1 MRNVHSEQLEQLK
14 SEFKTDFES
23 GLTNSQVEANRNT
36 YGKNELEA
44 KKQRTIFNMLFD
56 QFKDFT
62 VIILIVAAVLSMIL
76 KEWVD
81 GIVIIGIVALNAGL
95 GTYQE
100 NKASNALEALK
111 KMASPKTKVSRDGTL
126 SEVDSPSL
134 VPGDIV
140 HLETGDFV
148 PADIRLLESTNL
160 KIDESALTG
169 ESVASEKDA
178 TVTLEANT
186 GIGDRANSAF
196 SGTIVTYGRAK
207 GVIVNT
213 GMDTEIGKI
222 AQMLNE
228 AEDEMT
234 PLQKKLTQFGK
245 MLGIICLAVSLI
257 IIILGFVR
265 GEDMLEIF
273 LTAVSLAVAAIP
285 EGLPAVVT
293 TVLALG
299 MQRMVK
305 RNAIMKRLSA
315 VETLGS
321 TTTICSDKT
330 GTLTQ
335 NKMTVQSIFINK
347 DLYEVT
353 GTGYSF
359 EGEIRSDKTSQN
371 DKIENTQN
379 TQNTPDNDLPK
390 EATWL
395 FRAAALCNDAEIED
409 ENCIGD
415 PTEGALVVLAQ
426 KSGIDYKSLRKEYP
440 RIDEFPFDSDRKL
453 MSTVHEFDGVKTL
466 LTKGATDELI
476 SRCDTLMIDGEI
488 IPLTDALKEVI
499 LKQNKTYAQNTL
511 RVIGY
516 AKKTMDSGERA
527 VDAEEQMTF
536 IGMSGMIDPPREE
549 AIKAIKICKKAGIK
563 VVMITGDH
571 ITTATAIAK
580 RMGIINQDDEAI
592 EGAAVNGIEETELLE
607 ILKHKR
613 VFARVSPEHKVKIV
627 KALKAGG
634 EVVAM
639 TGDGVN
645 DAPALKNAD
654 IGVAMGITGTDVSK
668 EAADMI
674 LTDDNFASIV
684 SAVEEGRI
692 IYSNIRKFVG
702 FLLSCNVGEILIIF
716 IAMVANWGVPLVP
729 IQLLWVNLITDSL
742 PAFSLGMEKGE
753 KTIMDVP
760 PRERD
765 EPIVDKKMAIAIIFQ
780 SIGLAVAVLT
790 SYRLGYMMA
799 DGHNEIVTAR
809 TFAFAT
815 LIFGEML
822 RAYSARRENQFVW
835 NFNIFSN
842 KYLNL
847 SVVVAIAL
855 LMTVVYVPSLQ
866 GIFSTIALT
875 PIQLLTVIGFSI
887 LPVLFGEIAKV
898 INRR

>member
-1 MRNVHSEQLEQLK
+1 MYNVHSDAIDKLK
-14 SEFKTDFES
+14 SEFKTDFDK
-23 GLTNSQVEANRNT
+23 GLTSEQVEANRIVF
-36 YGKNELEA
+36 GKNELEA

-62 VIILIVAAVLSMIL
+62 VIILIIAAVLSMFL

-81 GIVIIGIVALNAGL
+81 GIVIIGIVVLNAGL

-111 KMASPKTKVSRDGTL
+111 KMASPKTKVSRAGTL
-126 SEVDSPSL
+126 AEVDSPSL

-148 PADIRLLESTNL
+148 PADLRLLESTNL

-178 TVTLEANT
+178 KVTLEADT

-207 GVIVNT
+207 GLVVNT
-213 GMDTEIGKI
+213 GMNTEIGKI

-245 MLGIICLAVSLI
+245 MLGLICIAVSVI

-335 NKMTVQSIFINK
+335 NKMTVQSIFVNEV
-347 DLYEVT
+347 LYEVT

-359 EGEIRSDKTSQN
+359 EGEIKTDNASEGNEDKYVS
-371 DKIENTQN
+371 
-379 TQNTPDNDLPK
+379 LPH

-395 FRAAALCNDAEIED
+395 FRAAALCNDSEIEN
-409 ENCIGD
+409 EICIGD

-426 KSGIDYKSLRKEYP
+426 KAGLDYKSLRAEIP
-440 RIDEFPFDSDRKL
+440 RLDEFPFDSERKL
-453 MSTVHEFDGVKTL
+453 MSTVHEIEGKKTQ

-476 SRCDTLMIDGEI
+476 SRCDTVMLAGEI
-488 IPLTDALKEVI
+488 KPLTDALKEVI
-499 LKQNKTYAQNTL
+499 LNQNKAYAQNAL

-516 AKKTMDSGERA
+516 AMKTLNVDEKAIDSENH
-527 VDAEEQMTF
+527 MTF

-549 AIKAIKICKKAGIK
+549 AIKAIKVCRKAGIK

-580 RMGIINQDDEAI
+580 RMGIIEKDDEAI
-592 EGAAVNGIEETELLE
+592 EGAAVNGLEEMALVEL
-607 ILKHKR
+607 LKHKR

-627 KALKAGG
+627 KALKSGG

-753 KTIMDVP
+753 KSIMDVP
-760 PRERD
+760 PRKKE
-765 EPIVDKKMAIAIIFQ
+765 EPIVDKKMAIAIVFQ

-790 SYRLGYMMA
+790 SYRVGFIMA
-799 DGHNEIVTAR
+799 SGHNEIVTAR

-822 RAYSARRENQFVW
+822 RAYSARRENEFIW
-835 NFNIFSN
+835 HFNIFTN
-842 KYLNL
+842 KFLNI
-847 SVVVAIAL
+847 SVVIAVAL
-855 LMTVVYVPSLQ
+855 LMIVVYVPALQ
-866 GIFSTIALT
+866 GVFSTIALS
-875 PIQLLTVIGFSI
+875 PVQLLTVVLFSI
-887 LPVLFGEIAKV
+887 LPILFGEIAKM
-898 INRR
+898 IKG